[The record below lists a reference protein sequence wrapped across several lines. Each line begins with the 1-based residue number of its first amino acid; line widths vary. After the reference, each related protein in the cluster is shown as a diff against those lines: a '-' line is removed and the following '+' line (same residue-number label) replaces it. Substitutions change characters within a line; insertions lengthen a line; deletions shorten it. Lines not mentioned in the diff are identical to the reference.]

1 MRVLGLGVPGVY
13 VMRLCSKVCDGHSL
27 SEIDFVSELWIKSVY
42 AGGWGHHM
50 RAADDQN
57 GATSKSSCVRRV
69 HVSKYVYIC
78 KKVHIYIYIYI
89 HIYVYTHESL
99 WPFGLVSRNLAS

>member
-27 SEIDFVSELWIKSVY
+27 SEIDFGSELWIKTAY

-50 RAADDQN
+50 RAADDQKWSN
-57 GATSKSSCVRRV
+57 VEEFMCTKSSCFQ
-69 HVSKYVYIC
+69 IC
-78 KKVHIYIYIYI
+78 IYTYAIKFTYIYI
-89 HIYVYTHESL
+89 HVYTHESL